1 MLQTTQD
8 KIEPYYF
15 TSYDRV
21 IGLAGNIKQLDI
33 EMKRLLRE
41 DRACLEYHL
50 GTGYIV
56 KWLQY
61 ADEPDLAMELAG
73 VVNGDQAIVLIEKH
87 MARAVVFHRMKRSR
101 MR

>member
-1 MLQTTQD
+1 MMSTEER
-8 KIEPYYF
+8 IEPYYF

-21 IGLAGNIKQLDI
+21 IGVAGDVRQLDI

-50 GTGYIV
+50 GSGNIV
-56 KWLQY
+56 KWLMY
-61 ADEPDLAMELAG
+61 ADEQELAMDLTGVANPDLAISL
-73 VVNGDQAIVLIEKH
+73 VEKYI
-87 MARAVVFHRMKRSR
+87 ARAVVFHRMKRGR